1 MIASKPE
8 RSSNLELFR
17 CIMMWLIIAH
27 HFVVN
32 SGIGDS
38 MWNHPSAVNN
48 IFLFVFGA
56 WGKMAINCFVLI
68 TGYFMCTSEISI
80 SKFGRLFVQVLFYNI
95 VFYFIF
101 LFCGY
106 EEVSVTRIL
115 HLFPINDV
123 QSNFVSCFLLFY
135 LCIPFLNILIRNV
148 TKRQHL
154 LLIAISLF
162 IYTVLNLLFSIT
174 MNYVSWFVVL
184 YFISSY
190 LRLYPVKILESTR
203 NTGLISVLFIV
214 LSIMSILVCVYISVK
229 LNIRV
234 HYYLLSDSNAIFAL
248 LTAIALFMFFKN
260 IKIKHSKFINGV
272 ATTTFGILM
281 IHANS
286 DAMRQWLWQDFVRVP
301 QMVENHFFALYAIL
315 SVCGIFLVCATID
328 YICSKLIFSRVN
340 KIIET
345 HIK

>member
-1 MIASKPE
+1 MLASKPE

-27 HFVVN
+27 HLVVN
-32 SGIGDS
+32 SGVMEQ
-38 MWNHPSAVNN
+38 MWNHPSSENN

-80 SKFGRLFVQVLFYNI
+80 SKFVRLFVQVLFYNI

-101 LFCGY
+101 LFYGY

-115 HLFPINDV
+115 HLSPINDV
-123 QSNFVSCFLLFY
+123 QSNFVSCYLLFY
-135 LCIPFLNILIRNV
+135 LCIPFLNILIRNL

-154 LLIAISLF
+154 LLISVSLF
-162 IYTVLNLLFSIT
+162 IYSVLNLLFSVTI
-174 MNYVSWFVVL
+174 NYVLWFVVL

-190 LRLYPVKILESTR
+190 LRLYPVKFLESTR

-214 LSIMSILVCVYISVK
+214 LSIMSIIVCVFISVK

-234 HYYLLSDSNAIFAL
+234 QYYLLSDSNAIFAV

-260 IKIKHSKFINGV
+260 VKVKKLKFINGV

-286 DAMRQWLWQDFVRVP
+286 DAMRQWLWQDFIRVP
-301 QMVENHFFALYAIL
+301 QMADSHFFALYAIL
-315 SVCGIFLVCATID
+315 SVCGIFVVCATID
-328 YICSKLIFSRVN
+328 FICSKLIFSRIN
-340 KIIET
+340 KVIESR
-345 HIK
+345 IK